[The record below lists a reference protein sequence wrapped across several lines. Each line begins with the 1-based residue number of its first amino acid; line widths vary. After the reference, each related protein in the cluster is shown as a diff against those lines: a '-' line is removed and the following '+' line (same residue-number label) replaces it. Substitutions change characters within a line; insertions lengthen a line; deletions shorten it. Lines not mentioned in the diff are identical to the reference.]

1 MSPIAAVQTNSR
13 QKQHQSIVPYHD
25 RLVTRKQLS
34 EWLGIGTDRLST
46 WAKLG
51 QGPPA
56 LRIGRKRAYKVG
68 DVLEWLE
75 KQAVSASSEAQG

>member
-13 QKQHQSIVPYHD
+13 KASHQSIIPFRH
-25 RLVTRKQLS
+25 RLVSRRELS
-34 EWLGIGTDRLST
+34 AWLDITPDRLSV

-56 LRIGRKRAYKVG
+56 IRIGRKRAYQVG
-68 DVLEWLE
+68 AVLDWLE
-75 KQAVSASSEAQG
+75 QQSVSAASEAEG